1 MADVIPWCQRHVK
14 AWEVD
19 PENIGLDEQ
28 TVAALDALTD
38 EALEARRAYQ
48 RLQLAADAALARSN
62 HLTGTLRRK
71 ASNAVRRVYAFAAAE
86 PNPSKV
92 LVDARLPKRR
102 DASPLPAP
110 GVPFGFEHDLL
121 DDGSLVVSFQCD
133 NRAEGG
139 RRLRGVTYVV
149 ERRDGPTG
157 PFVYV
162 ETALERR
169 FHDETIPLGTT
180 MVTYRVT
187 AQTSTRR
194 GHPALKVVN
203 FGGGCVLGNDGRAR
217 GKAGGTRAKPGGERA
232 A

>member
-1 MADVIPWCQRHVK
+1 MSTIPERHADVIPWCRNHVK
-14 AWEVD
+14 FWDDD
-19 PENIGLDEQ
+19 PAAIGLDE
-28 TVAALDALTD
+28 AAVDELDALTQ
-38 EALEARRAYQ
+38 EAEAALREYERA
-48 RLQLAADAALARSN
+48 RLKASAALARF
-62 HLTGTLRRK
+62 HDRAGRLRGR
-71 ASNAVRRVYAFAAAE
+71 ASVAVGRVRAFAATQ
-86 PNPSKV
+86 PSPTSV
-92 LVDARLPKRR
+92 LVAARIPARR

-110 GVPFGFEHDLL
+110 GVPFRFEHDLL
-121 DDGSLVVSFQCD
+121 DDGSLRVTFECD

-203 FGGGCVLGNDGRAR
+203 FGGGCVLGKDGRAR
-217 GKAGGTRAKPGGERA
+217 GKGDGERVA
-232 A
+232 